1 MSDDDLHNADF
12 SRLSVREMTP
22 TQRAELKRR
31 YADFVANFGPATAAK
46 LPGGKAKA
54 PKPKK
59 WVPGKR
65 A

>member
-1 MSDDDLHNADF
+1 MRDDDLRNADF

-22 TQRAELKRR
+22 AQRAELKRR
-31 YADFVANFGPATAAK
+31 YADFVANFGPAAAR
-46 LPGGKAKA
+46 LPGAKAKM

-65 A
+65 P